1 MKIGFFDSGLG
12 GLIALKAVAKALPQ
26 YDYEFYGDTANL
38 PYGDKSEEEI
48 FALTKAG
55 IKHLFSR
62 DCLLVIVACNTASAE
77 TLRRL
82 QDGFLKT
89 EYPDHRVLGVI
100 IPTVEELVNGDI
112 KHALLVGTKRTVAS
126 GKYERELA
134 KLTSAPL
141 ITSRATPEL
150 VPLIELGEAEAALGS
165 LVATV
170 RGVGEVDAV
179 ILGCT
184 HYSLLKDGLRAAL
197 PELKIIS
204 QDEIIPTK
212 LADYLERHEEIKS
225 KLTVG
230 STRNVYLTDNSPRY
244 DHVIRELLGGAF
256 IEA

>member
-48 FALTKAG
+48 FALTKA
-55 IKHLFSR
+55 HLFSR